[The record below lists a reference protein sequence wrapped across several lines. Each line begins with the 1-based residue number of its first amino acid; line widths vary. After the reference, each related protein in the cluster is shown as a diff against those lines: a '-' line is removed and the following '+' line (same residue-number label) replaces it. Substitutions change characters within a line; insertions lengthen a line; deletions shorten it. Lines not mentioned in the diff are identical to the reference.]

1 MLSPLEILYALASAK
16 SSRDK
21 EKQAAAITTYGMV
34 GEKLVAVGPGED
46 APEGFKAL
54 QGVTGSGASIS
65 IPQPKAPDPVTA
77 NVDYFAR
84 SVDSVP
90 GSGNIRGL

>member
-34 GEKLVAVGPGED
+34 GEKLVAIGPGED

-54 QGVTGSGASIS
+54 AGVTGSAAYRNPRLLI
-65 IPQPKAPDPVTA
+65 QLPKT
-77 NVDYFAR
+77 
-84 SVDSVP
+84 
-90 GSGNIRGL
+90 